1 MIHGGWSYVDAAYA
15 VTLAGLVVLVV
26 IVGLRSRHW
35 ARAAR
40 ALDKLDAKP

>member
-15 VTLAGLVVLVV
+15 VTLAGLVGLALIVVL
-26 IVGLRSRHW
+26 RYRHW

-40 ALDKLDAKP
+40 ALDKPDPKL